1 MSDAGSPGPTR
12 RGFLNLVGRAGGA
25 AALYHTMAA
34 MGLLPVPQAYAGPP
48 ALPRGSGDGTTIAIL
63 GAGIAGMTAAYEL
76 RKAGYDCRLLEARSR
91 PGGRNWTIRAGD
103 RIVERETAQ
112 ACAFDA
118 EPHLYLNAGPARLPP
133 HHRGILSYCREFGVP
148 LEVMVNDNRAALFQ
162 DDRAFGGKP
171 VVARRVI
178 NDGRGF
184 IAELLAKAIDGTA
197 LDAAVAAEDKERL
210 LAFVRSFGALRA
222 DNRYQGSW
230 RSGFAQLPGAGAMPG
245 RLDEPI
251 AFAELLRSDFWHY
264 KMHFAE
270 GFDFAATMLQ
280 PVGGMDRIAMAFAE
294 RLGDAITYDAAVT
307 AIRRTGAGARILF
320 RDGGGNERALD
331 ADYVV
336 CTIPLPVLAAIPAD
350 FSVDFAAAIRAAD
363 YVKAAKIGFQS
374 RRFWEEDE
382 EIYGGISWTDREI
395 TQIWYPSSGF
405 QRPSGILLGAY
416 IWSDE
421 LGEAFG
427 LLSPAERLEAAIVS
441 GERLHKQYRNEVARG
456 ISVCWGNIPFSQGA
470 WAEWNRAERATLYA
484 TLTRPDGPFHL
495 AGEHLSYLTGWQ
507 EGAVLSAHEAVTAIA
522 ERVRA
527 KKG

>member
-1 MSDAGSPGPTR
+1 VSAAAPPGPTR

-25 AALYHTMAA
+25 AAVYHTMAA
-34 MGLLPVPQAYAGPP
+34 MGLLPVPTAYAEPP
-48 ALPRGSGDGTTIAIL
+48 ALPPASGSGTTIAIL

-76 RKAGYDCRLLEARSR
+76 RKAGYDCRILEARSR

-103 RIVERETAQ
+103 RIVERAAIQ
-112 ACAFDA
+112 ACSFDA

-133 HHRGILSYCREFGVP
+133 HHRAILSYCRAFGVP

-197 LDAAVAAEDKERL
+197 LDGAVAAEDKERL

-222 DNRYQGSW
+222 DDRYQGSW

-245 RLDEPI
+245 RLDEPL

-307 AIRRTGAGARILF
+307 AIRREGAGARILF
-320 RDGGGNERALD
+320 RDGGGSERALD

-336 CTIPLPVLAAIPAD
+336 CTIPLPVLATIPAD
-350 FSVDFAAAIRAAD
+350 FSAEFAAAIRGGH

-405 QRPSGILLGAY
+405 QQPSGILLGAY

-421 LGEAFG
+421 IGEAVARLTPEQRLAAAVASG
-427 LLSPAERLEAAIVS
+427 AKLHAQYPAEVS
-441 GERLHKQYRNEVARG
+441 RG
-456 ISVCWGNIPFSQGA
+456 VSICWGEIPFSAGA
-470 WAEWNRAERATLYA
+470 WADWTRAERETVYA
-484 TLTRPDGPFHL
+484 TLCKPDGPFHL

-507 EGAVLSAHEAVTAIA
+507 EGAVLSAHDAVAAIA